1 MLKKK
6 AETHSYPEGLFYF
19 SQASLLI
26 SQFLSAIFFL
36 SLQLVTRIYRYKDG
50 FTNVANITRDSQ
62 FFS

>member
-1 MLKKK
+1 MLKK

-36 SLQLVTRIYRYKDG
+36 SLQLVTQIYRYKDG
-50 FTNVANITRDSQ
+50 FTNVANITRNSQ
-62 FFS
+62 LFS